1 MACASSHMQIKLT
14 MQKLTRMSKREE
26 HRKDDNCAP
35 VAFALH
41 KAIRIRIY
49 IKLYMQVEG
58 EEAVGALERPLRL
71 CVRRVVG
78 VQPQLPHLPAYVSIR
93 QHTSAYVLEGLLR
106 LCVRVVSSGCSPGA
120 SSSMRHLQYQYDLN

>member
-14 MQKLTRMSKREE
+14 MQELTRMSKREE

-78 VQPQLPHLPAYVSIR
+78 VQPQLPHLPVYVSIR
-93 QHTSAYVLEGLLR
+93 QHTFLRARCASA
-106 LCVRVVSSGCSPGA
+106 SGVCRRGA
-120 SSSMRHLQYQYDLN
+120 AQVHHLPYFACNTNMV